1 MTTTKSKHLASCLR
15 LVHKNWMKQRPSR
28 FPLFCLQINPFHHTE
43 DHIVQT
49 NDYVVIFK
57 QGK

>member
-15 LVHKNWMKQRPSR
+15 LVHKNEWNNDPR
-28 FPLFCLQINPFHHTE
+28 FSLFCLQINPFHHTE